1 MSNKNYTWGRG
12 GGLLLSLETVV
23 RILQRHREAAL
34 LNLCP
39 IFTPEPS
46 YIWMPLCISG
56 PIALQ
61 FQDNRTDHLDP
72 LRVDVTCVL

>member
-1 MSNKNYTWGRG
+1 MGKVG
-12 GGLLLSLETVV
+12 GGLLLSLEMVV
-23 RILQRHREAAL
+23 RILQRHREAAPF
-34 LNLCP
+34 NLRP

-46 YIWMPLCISG
+46 YIWMPLCITS

-61 FQDNRTDHLDP
+61 FQDNRTDHLNS

>member
-1 MSNKNYTWGRG
+1 MHGEGGVG
-12 GGLLLSLETVV
+12 GGLLLSLEVV
-23 RILQRHREAAL
+23 VHILQRHREAAL

-46 YIWMPLCISG
+46 YIWIPVCITG

-61 FQDNRTDHLDP
+61 FQDNRTDQLNP
-72 LRVDVTCVL
+72 LCVDVTCSL